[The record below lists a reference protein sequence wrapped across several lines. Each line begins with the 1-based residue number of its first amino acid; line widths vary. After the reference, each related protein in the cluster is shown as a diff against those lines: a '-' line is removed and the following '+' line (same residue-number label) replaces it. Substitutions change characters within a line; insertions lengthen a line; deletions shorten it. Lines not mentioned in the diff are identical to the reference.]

1 MALVTNLFFR
11 RRLPSATPCAH
22 HRSARSERPS
32 LSTMWSAMRASHVP
46 DLSARDLAAA
56 LAVAEYRSF
65 IAAAACLRTSQPAL
79 TRIIK
84 RIEDVLGVRLFDR
97 TTRRVEITAA
107 GREFVAVAERM
118 LNDLSISVRSMREI
132 GEVARGQVIV
142 ATIMSVASSV
152 LPRIAAVFRAKCP
165 GVELNVREGV
175 HGSVLEDVRSGFADL
190 GITYVD
196 EVPEFVTATPIRRE
210 VFDVILPRRHPL
222 LRGTG
227 RRPGL
232 GMADIAAF
240 PLVSLPSDSR
250 TRRLIDAAASGA
262 GVSLSHVVTVTQF
275 ATLMSFV
282 RAGVG
287 LAIVPSGSL
296 VDLRSRS
303 LAVVPLLRPRLTHHL
318 GLIRLRDRELTPAA
332 AAFAALLQQRW
343 CRQLMQVSK

>member
-1 MALVTNLFFR
+1 
-11 RRLPSATPCAH
+11 
-22 HRSARSERPS
+22 
-32 LSTMWSAMRASHVP
+32 MRVSHVP
-46 DLSARDLAAA
+46 DLSGRDLQAV

-65 IAAAACLRTSQPAL
+65 IAAAACLHTSQPAL

-84 RIEDVLGVRLFDR
+84 RTEDVLGVRLFDR

-107 GREFVAVAERM
+107 GKEFVAVAERM

-132 GEVARGQVIV
+132 GEAARGQVIV
-142 ATIMSVASSV
+142 SSIMSVASSV
-152 LPRIAAVFRAKCP
+152 LPRIAAAYRSMRP
-165 GVELNVREGV
+165 GVVLSVREGV

-196 EVPEFVTATPIRRE
+196 EVPEFVTATRIRRE
-210 VFDVILPRRHPL
+210 VFDVVLPRTHPL
-222 LRGTG
+222 LRGAG
-227 RRPGL
+227 RRRRPLGL

-296 VDLRSRS
+296 ANARGRS
-303 LAVVPLLRPRLTHHL
+303 LVVRPLTRPRLTHHL
-318 GLIRLRDRELTPAA
+318 GLIRLRDREPTPAA
-332 AAFAALLQQRW
+332 AAFAVLLQQRW
-343 CRQLMQVSK
+343 RGQLMQVPQ